1 MNILFGGSFNPPTL
15 AHYEIVKLLDE
26 LYTPK
31 RIVLMLVGNNYNKPE
46 LIDGKIRLEMTR
58 IMASHFENVVVSDF
72 EVTRPFRGTIRSLE
86 YLVETYKEDVALA
99 IGADNFIYLSTWIE
113 AEALIKNY
121 KIIVF
126 DRDGLITEEVVM
138 LFEEEYGVKIDVIS
152 FSFNISASEIRS
164 NPKKYRKNLLPE
176 VYEYIQNNKLYLKE
190 DKKWK
195 KF

>member
-1 MNILFGGSFNPPTL
+1 
-15 AHYEIVKLLDE
+15 
-26 LYTPK
+26 
-31 RIVLMLVGNNYNKPE
+31 
-46 LIDGKIRLEMTR
+46 MTR

-138 LFEEEYGVKIDVIS
+138 LFEVEYGVKIDVIN

-190 DKKWK
+190 DKK
-195 KF
+195 